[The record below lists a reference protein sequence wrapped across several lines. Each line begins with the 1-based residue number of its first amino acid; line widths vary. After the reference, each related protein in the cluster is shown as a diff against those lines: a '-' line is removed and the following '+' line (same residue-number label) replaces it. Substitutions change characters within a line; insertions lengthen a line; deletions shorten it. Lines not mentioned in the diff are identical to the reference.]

1 MKAKDLISRLAEER
15 PNLKV
20 LVVTKGRSV
29 SEIRDILNS
38 TGLAR
43 IAENRLAEALL
54 KFPEIPLGLERHFIG
69 KLQSR
74 KIPKIVELFDV
85 IQSVENLEQ
94 AKLISECGKPM
105 RIFLQVNLSGKS
117 NRSGVLPEE
126 LSDLISAVRSLPHVN
141 LIGLMGMASPIEEV
155 GENGVRAEFKL
166 LKSLQ
171 GTLPECSM
179 GMSAD
184 FEIALEEGSS
194 MIRLGTILFE

>member
-20 LVVTKGRSV
+20 LAVSKGRSV
-29 SEIRDILNS
+29 LEIQNLIAL
-38 TGLAR
+38 TGLTR

-54 KFPEIPLGLERHFIG
+54 KFSELPLGLERYFIG

-94 AKLISECGKPM
+94 AKLISECGKPIQ
-105 RIFLQVNLSGKS
+105 IFLQVNLSRRS

-126 LSDLISAVRSLPHVN
+126 LSDLISAVQSLPHVN
-141 LIGLMGMASPIEEV
+141 LIGLMGMASPIEEL

-171 GTLPECSM
+171 GSLDECSM